1 VERTRTHRTGRLAA
15 SFVAIGVLLAGMAA
29 FRAEAAIPP
38 SSFEGGDGN
47 EAVDGEAGA
56 KDWQSLAPSA
66 VTTVTDTPSGQD
78 DDSLQGQE
86 NDEEVKVTDGSIQG
100 GQSDLLTSRLST
112 EIVDGHV
119 FLYWAWTRVSVP
131 NQAGIEIDLELNQIL
146 HNAPAVDEDWEL
158 QRQLGDLLILFDL
171 PANSTDPELSLL
183 HWLPED
189 VVDNENAETACF
201 APGNSEQ
208 HACWGGRVVLDTES
222 SPTGE
227 IAVNPTSGGDGF
239 VATGVGDI
247 GGPADGDDEV
257 VFGEAAIDLTAVGAA
272 TVSADGFVASS
283 DGFSASGAFLGTQA
297 CTSFASAYV
306 KSRTTGGGFNS
317 QISDFL
323 RPVPF
328 ALSNCAPIVVTK
340 QAVGGNGT
348 FTFDVDCT
356 GTAFDVTGMTVTTA
370 GGSGTNSTGGIPI
383 GTSCTITE
391 RAEPGWTPTAGTT
404 RTVTVGAGQPAA
416 FENASDAGTL
426 TVSKTTVGGTGTFT
440 FDVDCD
446 VNAFDQA
453 LQITDSGSGGSSTIT
468 GIPSGTTCVVTER
481 ANAVFSSVSDPADG
495 RVTLGATGQTV
506 AFTNQRLSAAVAI
519 DKSPSVT
526 EAVAGQTMTYT
537 FLVTNPGQLPLSSVV
552 VTDNR
557 CSPVTFADGDTNG
570 NSTLE
575 VGETWRY
582 TCTQVQTGDA
592 STLTN
597 VGTVNAVDPAGA
609 AVTASDTVTIGLVAG
624 VVLEREAQVLGVS
637 LARTGMTLRLLTLA
651 LTVLLLGV
659 VLVFG
664 ARRFRRGAAT
674 SDPR

>member
-1 VERTRTHRTGRLAA
+1 MERTRTHRIGRLVA
-15 SFVAIGVLLAGMAA
+15 SLVAIGILLAGMTA
-29 FRAEAAIPP
+29 FRAEATIPP

-56 KDWQSLAPSA
+56 KDWQSLPSSA
-66 VTTVTDTPSGQD
+66 VTTITDTPSGQD

-100 GQSDLLTSRLST
+100 SQSDLLTSRLST

-119 FLYWAWTRVSVP
+119 FLYWAWTRVGVP
-131 NQAGIEIDLELNQIL
+131 NRAGIEIDLELNQVL
-146 HNAPAVDEDWEL
+146 HNAPAVGEDWAL

-171 PANSTDPELSLL
+171 PANSTDPQLSLL
-183 HWLPED
+183 HWLPEE

-208 HACWGGRVVLDTES
+208 HACWGGQVVLDTES
-222 SPTGE
+222 SPMGE
-227 IAVNPTSGGDGF
+227 IAVNPTTGGDGF
-239 VATGVGDI
+239 VAAGVVDI
-247 GGPADGDDEV
+247 GDPNDDDEI
-257 VFGEAAIDLTAVGAA
+257 VFGEVAIDLTAVGAA
-272 TVSADGFVASS
+272 TINADGFVALSNGG
-283 DGFSASGAFLGTQA
+283 GFGASGAFLATQP

-306 KSRTTGGGFNS
+306 KSKTTGGGFNS

-340 QAVGGNGT
+340 QTVGGNGT

-356 GTAFDVTGMTVTTA
+356 GTAFDVTGMTVTTT

-383 GTSCTITE
+383 GTWCTVTE
-391 RAEPGWTPTAGTT
+391 RAEPGWTATAGTT
-404 RTVTVGAGQPAA
+404 RTVAVGAGQPAA
-416 FENASDAGTL
+416 FENKLDAGTPIVTPTVVSL
-426 TVSKTTVGGTGTFT
+426 T
-440 FDVDCD
+440 
-446 VNAFDQA
+446 
-453 LQITDSGSGGSSTIT
+453 
-468 GIPSGTTCVVTER
+468 
-481 ANAVFSSVSDPADG
+481 
-495 RVTLGATGQTV
+495 
-506 AFTNQRLSAAVAI
+506 AAIAI
-519 DKSPSVT
+519 DKTPSVT
-526 EAVAGQTMTYT
+526 EAVVGQTMTYT
-537 FLVTNPGQLPLSSVV
+537 FLVTNPGQVPLSSVV

-557 CSPVTFADGDTNG
+557 CSPVLFADGDTNS

-597 VGTVNAVDPAGA
+597 VGTVKAVDPAGA
-609 AVTASDTVTIGLVAG
+609 TVTASDTVTIGLVAG
-624 VVLEREAQVLGVS
+624 VVLERGAEVLGVS
-637 LARTGMTLRLLTLA
+637 LARTGMTPRLLMLA
-651 LTVLLLGV
+651 LAVLLFGV

-664 ARRFRRGAAT
+664 ARMFRRGGAT
-674 SDPR
+674 SDRR